1 MVGYVPQ
8 ELILF
13 HDTIFANIAL
23 GDKAVGEREVEKA
36 LRDAGAWDFVMDQPH
51 GWHTIVGEKGGKLS
65 GGQRQRIALAR
76 ALVGE
81 PALLVLDEVSSALDP
96 TTEADIC
103 ERMHSLRD
111 KMTILAITH
120 RPAWID
126 IADQIYRLEDR
137 KLEIVKP
144 GDAQIS
150 TISDVRH

>member
-1 MVGYVPQ
+1 M
-8 ELILF
+8 
-13 HDTIFANIAL
+13 
-23 GDKAVGEREVEKA
+23 
-36 LRDAGAWDFVMDQPH
+36 
-51 GWHTIVGEKGGKLS
+51 
-65 GGQRQRIALAR
+65 
-76 ALVGE
+76 GE

-111 KMTILAITH
+111 KSTILAITH